1 MKVLVTGATGFI
13 GSQLCRAL
21 AARGWSVRAFHR
33 PDSKLDGLQGLDV
46 EHAVGDVTDIE
57 SVERAVQ
64 GIEVVF
70 HTAAKMGRSN
80 KAQGMYTVTV
90 EGTRNVLSAALSA
103 GVRRVV
109 HTSSVAALGVPLEIP
124 TSRAGNRPEIL
135 CMDEY
140 HTWNFRP
147 EWWRYGHAKYLAE
160 IEVQKAVAR
169 GLDVVITNPT
179 VVIGPGD
186 LNRISGNILIQ
197 VARGRVPVAVPG
209 GLNVVHIED
218 VIRGHLL
225 AFEHGKTGERYI
237 LGGENLTHLRFLQIA
252 ASVTGARPPL
262 FTVPAGVARA
272 VASAIDLTGRIGSF
286 FPVGSAS
293 LRRAGFFFYY
303 NTRKAEQQLGLQASH
318 SVRQAVE
325 DACRWF
331 REHHMM

>member
-1 MKVLVTGATGFI
+1 
-13 GSQLCRAL
+13 
-21 AARGWSVRAFHR
+21 
-33 PDSKLDGLQGLDV
+33 
-46 EHAVGDVTDIE
+46 
-57 SVERAVQ
+57 
-64 GIEVVF
+64 
-70 HTAAKMGRSN
+70 
-80 KAQGMYTVTV
+80 
-90 EGTRNVLSAALSA
+90 
-103 GVRRVV
+103 
-109 HTSSVAALGVPLEIP
+109 
-124 TSRAGNRPEIL
+124 
-135 CMDEY
+135 
-140 HTWNFRP
+140 
-147 EWWRYGHAKYLAE
+147 
-160 IEVQKAVAR
+160 
-169 GLDVVITNPT
+169 
-179 VVIGPGD
+179 
-186 LNRISGNILIQ
+186 
-197 VARGRVPVAVPG
+197 
-209 GLNVVHIED
+209 IED

-303 NTRKAEQQLGLQASH
+303 NTRKAEQQRGLQASH